1 MLSINYYT
9 DHVKVPNEWLRIGED
24 TGRKD
29 ERMSSMGKRLRKLR
43 KEKGLTQTEV
53 TGGDYSK
60 EYVSQVE
67 LGKTKPSRKAMI
79 LFAKHLDVDESYFE
93 TGVDLAGRERYEN
106 LVAKGEASIERKE
119 YAEAIRAFEEART
132 IAEKAENKDLL
143 WRAEVGR
150 GWALHFLGKVREAL
164 NLLTQARSYYGDQQD
179 TAKLLNNLGDIKNHM
194 REFTEAARYFQEGLG
209 ILRTVDDPETRS
221 YLLNGLATA
230 MLGEKQPEKSL
241 ELSSKSLA
249 IMEGREGAQSLTGSS
264 HMVRARAYLA
274 TGKLEEAR
282 AEVDE
287 AREIF
292 TSLEAPHF
300 LSAALLL
307 EGDILAEA
315 GMTTEAGQAYRR
327 SSELLQVVG

>member
-164 NLLTQARSYYGDQQD
+164 NLLTQARSYYGDQHPD
-179 TAKLLNNLGDIKNHM
+179 SLELATVLYRMGCGRDALGDSKL
-194 REFTEAARYFQEGLG
+194 A
-209 ILRTVDDPETRS
+209 IL
-221 YLLNGLATA
+221 LL
-230 MLGEKQPEKSL
+230 EKAL

-307 EGDILAEA
+307 EGDILA
-315 GMTTEAGQAYRR
+315 
-327 SSELLQVVG
+327 